1 MKPQALDT
9 LCRQSGISGVYL
21 MPSCSNPMGIVMPM
35 ERREALARV
44 IERHGLILV
53 EDDAYAFLLPREFR
67 PLAAAIPDR
76 TVYICGTSKSLCAGL
91 RVAFLAFPEA
101 FRAHLASGVTTI
113 NLKTVSFNAEI
124 IAQLIL
130 DGRAEEIVER
140 KKALAAE
147 RAAVY
152 RRVFPHD
159 DGRPAFFK
167 WLPLPEGMD
176 GDRLEQAARERGV
189 HLLASRRFA
198 VGARRPEA
206 FARLAI
212 SSPQSEEELSRGL
225 RTVKE
230 LIEEGAGARGGLDI
244 LV

>member
-1 MKPQALDT
+1 M
-9 LCRQSGISGVYL
+9 
-21 MPSCSNPMGIVMPM
+21 
-35 ERREALARV
+35 

-159 DGRPAFFK
+159 DG
-167 WLPLPEGMD
+167 LD

>member
-1 MKPQALDT
+1 M
-9 LCRQSGISGVYL
+9 
-21 MPSCSNPMGIVMPM
+21 
-35 ERREALARV
+35 
-44 IERHGLILV
+44 
-53 EDDAYAFLLPREFR
+53 
-67 PLAAAIPDR
+67 
-76 TVYICGTSKSLCAGL
+76 
-91 RVAFLAFPEA
+91 AFLAFPEA

-130 DGRAEEIVER
+130 DGRAEEIVEKEKGR
-140 KKALAAE
+140 WPPNGPRCTGGCSPTMTAA
-147 RAAVY
+147 
-152 RRVFPHD
+152 RVFQV
-159 DGRPAFFK
+159 
-167 WLPLPEGMD
+167 LPLRKGWTGSP
-176 GDRLEQAARERGV
+176 RAAARERGV

-212 SSPQSEEELSRGL
+212 SSPAKRGGAEPGL

-230 LIEEGAGARGGLDI
+230 LLEEGAGARGGLDI